1 MHSYRLTC
9 KRHEADINDEGKKN
23 QDSPDNL
30 AAIYDDNYIK
40 GKLEQ
45 GLGKVW
51 QVGNFLLNLIDV
63 FVIMENN
70 FTTCFQKFLWR
81 ERYIPG
87 VFYEIWLCS
96 RF

>member
-9 KRHEADINDEGKKN
+9 KWHEADINDEGKKN

-63 FVIMENN
+63 FVIIENN
-70 FTTCFQKFLWR
+70 CTTCFQNFSEEK
-81 ERYIPG
+81 YIPG
-87 VFYEIWLCS
+87 VFYEI
-96 RF
+96 